1 LILKRP
7 SGKQKKK
14 PFQERVGERESLT
27 NNNKSRNRNRMP
39 TLTKLYT
46 MQEAA
51 QHNTPQDC
59 WVVIDGKVGTISLG
73 IPPLLFSFLK

>member
-1 LILKRP
+1 
-7 SGKQKKK
+7 
-14 PFQERVGERESLT
+14 
-27 NNNKSRNRNRMP
+27 MP

-59 WVVIDGKVGTISLG
+59 WVVIDGKVGSSLG
-73 IPPLLFSFLK
+73 IPPSSSLSQVM